1 MTSLY
6 EPLTAGSLEL
16 ANRVVMAPLTRS
28 RAGDGGVPTDLNVE
42 YYRQRAEAGLIITE
56 GTQPSAVGQ
65 GYLDTPGIH
74 SDEQTQGWRAVG
86 EAVHR
91 HGGRIVV
98 QLMHAGRIAHPDN
111 KGGLESVAPSAIA
124 APGQMLTTSGM
135 VDFPAPRE
143 LREDELAGVVG
154 EFVDASRRAIAAG
167 LDGVELHSA
176 NGYLLHQFLSPVSN
190 VRTDAYGGSPANR
203 ARFVV
208 EVAAAVADA
217 IGAGRVGIRISP
229 ANGAGGTDETD
240 AADIAATYG
249 ALVDGLAPLGLAYL
263 HVLGDPLS
271 DLTRDLRQR
280 FGGVFM
286 ANTGFAEVTS
296 RDEAAELVDA
306 GDADL
311 VSVGRLFI
319 ANPDLVTRWQ
329 RDAELNEPNPDTFYG
344 GGAEGYTDYPA
355 PPP

>member
-6 EPLTAGSLEL
+6 DPLTAGSLDL

-28 RAGDGGVPTDLNVE
+28 RAGDGMVPTDLNVE
-42 YYRQRAEAGLIITE
+42 YYRQRAGAGLIITE

-65 GYLDTPGIH
+65 GYMDTPGLH
-74 SDEQTQGWRAVG
+74 TDEQTQGWRSVG

-91 HGGRIVV
+91 HGGTIVV
-98 QLMHAGRIAHPDN
+98 QLMHAGRIAHADN
-111 KGGLESVAPSAIA
+111 KAGLETVAPSAVA
-124 APGQMLTTSGM
+124 APDQMMTPSGM
-135 VDFPAPRE
+135 VDFPTPRA
-143 LREDELAGVVG
+143 LLEDELAGVVA
-154 EFVDASRRAIAAG
+154 EFVDASRRAIEAG

-176 NGYLLHQFLSPVSN
+176 NGYLLHQFLAPNTN
-190 VRTDAYGGSPANR
+190 VRTDGYGGSPQAR

-208 EVAAAVADA
+208 EVAQAVSAA

-229 ANGAGGTDETD
+229 ANGAGGTVEGD
-240 AADIAATYG
+240 AADRQATYQ
-249 ALVDGLAPLGLAYL
+249 ALVDGIAPLGLAYL
-263 HVLGDPLS
+263 HILGDPTDELN
-271 DLTRDLRQR
+271 RDLRAR

-286 ANTGFAEVTS
+286 ANTGFAAPTS
-296 RDEAAELVDA
+296 RDEAADLV
-306 GDADL
+306 GTGSADL

-329 RDAELNEPNPDTFYG
+329 RGSDLNEPNPDTFYG

-355 PPP
+355 LAS

>member
-28 RAGDGGVPTDLNVE
+28 RAGTAGVPTDLNVE

-74 SDEQTQGWRAVG
+74 SDEQTAGWRAIG
-86 EAVHR
+86 AAVHR
-91 HGGRIVV
+91 AGGRIVV
-98 QLMHAGRIAHPDN
+98 QLMHVGRIAHPDN

-124 APGQMLTTSGM
+124 APGQMLTTDGM
-135 VDFPAPRE
+135 VDFPVPRE
-143 LREDELAGVVG
+143 LREDELAGVVA
-154 EFVDASRRAIAAG
+154 EFVDASQRAIAAG
-167 LDGVELHSA
+167 LDGVELHAA
-176 NGYLLHQFLSPVSN
+176 NGYLLHQFLSPASN
-190 VRTDAYGGSPANR
+190 QRDDGYGGSPAAR

-208 EVAAAVADA
+208 EVARAVAEA
-217 IGAGRVGIRISP
+217 IGAGRVGIRISA

-240 AADIAATYG
+240 PADVAATYG
-249 ALVDGLAPLGLAYL
+249 ELVDGLAPLGLAYL
-263 HVLGDPLS
+263 HVLGDPRS
-271 DLTRDLRQR
+271 DLTRDLRAR

-296 RDEAAELVDA
+296 RDEAADLVSA

-329 RDAELNEPNPDTFYG
+329 NDADLNEPNPDTFYG

-355 PPP
+355 LAS